1 MALPLWAMKAGSFL
15 VKKGTQALKT
25 GFSAKSGSAT
35 VAYTPPKMTASK
47 TGASGPT
54 FNGSIMDYLKNP
66 VVLGGLGL
74 SVFLMLKK

>member
-1 MALPLWAMKAGSFL
+1 MGNESGFILSKEGYPR
-15 VKKGTQALKT
+15 LKT

-47 TGASGPT
+47 TGASGLT
-54 FNGSIMDYLKNP
+54 SNGSIMDYLKNP

-74 SVFLMLKK
+74 AVFLMLKK